1 MPPQAEKKSDVY
13 DRLVRAFQKLGRP
26 DFQEA
31 ALLADTTVARAK
43 TAWNDGFGKVG
54 EAPLPAI
61 RDMFLK
67 EQVRAR
73 ATRAKLHKRIMDRAK
88 HAAEDARDD
97 TALSAALE
105 GLVVRKA
112 MMAADELLEQVHTL
126 VTAGRSLVDSIA
138 SDVQAMVH
146 DKEVSTQM
154 KMSYA
159 TNIVKLFKDAA
170 DSVDK
175 IQKMEGRFMGRPDIR
190 ISIDESSDIEDDLR
204 EIMNGYEVLN
214 MHKRIG
220 NSSDVIDVEAEIKK

>member
-31 ALLADTTVARAK
+31 ALLADTTVSRAK
-43 TAWNDGFGKVG
+43 TAWTTGFGKVG
-54 EAPLPAI
+54 EVPLPAI

-67 EQVRAR
+67 DQVRAR
-73 ATRAKLHKRIMDRAK
+73 ATRARLHKKIMDRAK
-88 HAAEDARDD
+88 NAAEDARDD

-112 MMAADELLEQVHTL
+112 MMAADELFEQVHTL
-126 VTAGRSLVDSIA
+126 VAAGRVLVDSIA
-138 SDVQAMVH
+138 SDVQAMVY

-190 ISIDESSDIEDDLR
+190 ISIEESSDIEDDLR
-204 EIMNGYEVLN
+204 EILNGYEILN
-214 MHKRIG
+214 NHRALTH
-220 NSSDVIDVEAEIKK
+220 VIDVETEEVK

>member
-1 MPPQAEKKSDVY
+1 MAQAEKKSEVY

-31 ALLADTTVARAK
+31 ALLADTTVARAR

-54 EAPLPAI
+54 EVPLPAI

-88 HAAEDARDD
+88 IAAEDARDD
-97 TALSAALE
+97 SALSAALE

-126 VTAGRSLVDSIA
+126 VTASRSLVDSIA

-146 DKEVSTQM
+146 DEETSTQM

-175 IQKMEGRFMGRPDIR
+175 IQRMEGRFMGRPDIR
-190 ISIDESSDIEDDLR
+190 VSVEESNDIEDDLR
-204 EIMNGYEVLN
+204 EIMNGYEILN
-214 MHKRIG
+214 THRLTNI
-220 NSSDVIDVEAEIKK
+220 IDVEEVKK

>member
-31 ALLADTTVARAK
+31 ALLADTTVSRAK
-43 TAWNDGFGKVG
+43 TAWNEGFGKQG
-54 EAPLPAI
+54 TTPLPAI

-88 HAAEDARDD
+88 NAAEDARDD

-126 VTAGRSLVDSIA
+126 VTAGRALVDSIA
-138 SDVQAMVH
+138 GDVQAMVH
-146 DKEVSTQM
+146 DEEVSTQM

-190 ISIDESSDIEDDLR
+190 IAIDESSDIEDDLR
-204 EIMNGYEVLN
+204 EIMNGYDILN
-214 MHKRIG
+214 SHKLLT
-220 NSSDVIDVEAEIKK
+220 NVIDVEEIKK